1 MARGKCVAD
10 HLSHLDPAAVGD
22 RDVRQR
28 RRGRGCL
35 GSHLGVWVAKA
46 RVVRAAQRAER
57 HDEGVAEDA
66 DLVFL
71 VLVFWRSR
79 RRERRR

>member
-1 MARGKCVAD
+1 MAD
-10 HLSHLDPAAVGD
+10 HLLHLDPAAVGD
-22 RDVRQR
+22 RDARRR

-35 GSHLGVWVAKA
+35 GSHLVVWVAKA

-57 HDEGVAEDA
+57 HDEAVAEDA
-66 DLVFL
+66 DLVCF

-79 RRERRR
+79 RRERRRWV